1 MGRGKNSCVF
11 GASEKPMVPTAPHLA
26 ATLTVESCPFAGT
39 DVGYDRVP
47 PIYTAVRPYRIIV
60 PSLHSCI
67 YQEYIVLYTYTRTA
81 VGTAVLEISGA
92 CGLWFQIDGSFFL
105 YTDTYLPTAVPL
117 AWRY

>member
-1 MGRGKNSCVF
+1 MIRKRETIPAAYGGDICLGRGKNSCVF

-47 PIYTAVRPYRIIV
+47 PSPIYTAVRPYSIIV

-67 YQEYIVLYTYTRTA
+67 YQEYIVLYTYTRRYSCTRNIWS
-81 VGTAVLEISGA
+81 VWPL
-92 CGLWFQIDGSFFL
+92 
-105 YTDTYLPTAVPL
+105 VPD
-117 AWRY
+117 